1 MSNQA
6 LSFIGRLDR
15 REESIVMSNLQ
26 QQAFVKRLLGNRDS
40 SQITQKLFGSR
51 RVRDVYSPPSR
62 GLDGSA
68 KVMSKN

>member
-51 RVRDVYSPPSR
+51 RVRDVYSPPTR